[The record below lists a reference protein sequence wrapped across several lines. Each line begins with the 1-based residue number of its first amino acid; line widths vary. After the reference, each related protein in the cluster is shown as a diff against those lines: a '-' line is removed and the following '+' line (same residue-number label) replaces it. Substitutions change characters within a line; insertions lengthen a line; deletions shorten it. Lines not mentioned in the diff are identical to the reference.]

1 MLVPSEELA
10 ELLEKVVDVRVTLE
24 LAEMY
29 SPAPDLALFEVIVP
43 WLREEEIDTEDG
55 IERNSVKYKETN
67 I

>member
-43 WLREEEIDTEDG
+43 WLSEK
-55 IERNSVKYKETN
+55 ERGR
-67 I
+67 